1 MALIRFEPDSDPM
14 RNMLA
19 LQGELERFLRNPA
32 YSLGLSG
39 YGAYPPVNIF
49 DDQDG
54 LVIVAEVPGLDPAGI
69 EISGAAHTLTISAE
83 RRREGGADGAAYH
96 RQERPYGKFSRS
108 IQLPEDLDVDKASA
122 RYENGVVIIRV
133 PKAAQ
138 ARPRRIAVQN
148 A

>member
-1 MALIRFEPDSDPM
+1 MALIRFEPDTDPV

-19 LQGELERFLRNPA
+19 LQQELSSFLRNPA

-39 YGAYPPVNIF
+39 YGAFPPVNIF
-49 DDQDG
+49 DERDG
-54 LVIVAEVPGLDPAGI
+54 VVIVAEVPGLEPAGI
-69 EISGAAHTLTISAE
+69 EISGTAHTLTISGE
-83 RRREGGADGAAYH
+83 RKRESAANGAAYH

-122 RYENGVVIIRV
+122 RYEAGVLTIRV
-133 PKAAQ
+133 PKAEH
-138 ARPRRIAVQN
+138 ARPRRITVQN

>member
-1 MALIRFEPDSDPM
+1 MALIRFESDSDPI

-19 LQGELERFLRNPA
+19 LQEELAHFLRNPS

-49 DDQDG
+49 DERDG
-54 LVIVAEVPGLDPAGI
+54 VVIVAEIPGLDPAGI
-69 EISGAAHTLTISAE
+69 EISGAAHTLTISGE
-83 RRREGGADGAAYH
+83 RKRESATDGAAYH

-108 IQLPEDLDVDKASA
+108 IQLPEDLDVDKATA
-122 RYENGVVIIRV
+122 RYESGILTVHV
-133 PKAAQ
+133 PKAEH
-138 ARPRRIAVQN
+138 ARPRRITVQN

>member
-1 MALIRFEPDSDPM
+1 MALIRFESDSDPI

-19 LQGELERFLRNPA
+19 VQEELSHFLRNPA

-49 DDQDG
+49 DEHDT
-54 LVIVAEVPGLDPAGI
+54 LVIVAEVPGLDPGKI
-69 EISGAAHTLTISAE
+69 EISGAAHTLTISGE
-83 RRREGGADGAAYH
+83 RTRESTADNAAYH
-96 RQERPYGKFSRS
+96 RQERPYGNFSRS

-122 RYENGVVIIRV
+122 RYDAGVLTVRV
-133 PKAAQ
+133 PKAEH
-138 ARPRRIAVQN
+138 ARPRRITVQN